1 MTSQL
6 QPLPSTVAASSEVQA
21 ILAASYGTRYD
32 PVGEVLT
39 STDVLRLAR
48 QCGSLLGPAYS
59 APDGSTNA
67 SDLLSFGAILALQRA
82 FGIANLGEAF
92 SNSTTDLLSEWER
105 MLGLPDG
112 SLIATDDA
120 RRTALL
126 ARWRTR
132 FAGTPNAM
140 ITALTPL
147 NGGAPIIRESVA
159 SESRANARRVFAF
172 TFKVTIDPNDAPAI
186 APLAATIGV
195 MKPAHTREQFTNM
208 QMSGFFCNSASSL
221 TNNTVL

>member
-1 MTSQL
+1 MTIQL
-6 QPLPSTVAASSEVQA
+6 QPLPSALAASSEVQA
-21 ILAASYGTRYD
+21 IVAASYGTRYD
-32 PVGEVLT
+32 HLGEVLT
-39 STDVLRLAR
+39 PTDVLRTAR
-48 QCGSLLGPAYS
+48 QLGPLLGPAYS

-67 SDLLSFGAILALQRA
+67 ADFMAFGAILALQRA

-92 SNSTTDLLSEWER
+92 PDSPTDLLSEWER

-147 NGGAPIIRESVA
+147 NGGAPVIRESIA

-172 TFKVTIDPNDAPAI
+172 TFKVIANPNDAPAI
-186 APLAATIGV
+186 APLLATVGV
-195 MKPAHTREQFTNM
+195 MKPAHTQVQFTNT
-208 QMSGFFCNSASSL
+208 QMGGFFCNSASSL